1 MLSSDTKSFGYAKSK
16 GSADFEVYN
25 RSAYSTK
32 PAMSNEKK
40 EYKSMEYVGS
50 ICRGPRSCFQVPRL
64 VSARRFDN
72 IKLSPDVTTPEEN
85 IVKEEYQYLKEPLP
99 PWPSHLDVKMR
110 SPVLRMKTGAPP
122 LPDSFDGASSQ
133 ADLFPRHA
141 EERDFI
147 LDDSDLPYLPMKV
160 NSQTQCGPPSLLPR
174 KRRCPLA
181 T

>member
-1 MLSSDTKSFGYAKSK
+1 MSSKKS
-16 GSADFEVYN
+16 
-25 RSAYSTK
+25 
-32 PAMSNEKK
+32 
-40 EYKSMEYVGS
+40 EYTSMEYIGS

-64 VSARRFDN
+64 VSARRCDN
-72 IKLSPDVTTPEEN
+72 IKLSPVVTTPEEN
-85 IVKEEYQYLKEPLP
+85 IMKEEYQYLKGPLP

-110 SPVLRMKTGAPP
+110 SPGLRMKTGAPP
-122 LPDSFDGASSQ
+122 LPDSFSGASSQ
-133 ADLFPRHA
+133 AELFPRPA

-160 NSQTQCGPPSLLPR
+160 NSQTQRGPPSLLPR